1 MQLKNTQWLIIAN
14 KKCMMNFDNIIEE
27 MAMHGIPVPDTGVQI
42 SISNAK
48 ELMHEMLS
56 KIIAR
61 EHRQMQWIQPYDQV
75 AEWLSDNKGMGLF
88 MYGNCGLGKSLIAR
102 YVIPGLLLRYHRKV
116 VNVYDTNV
124 MNAKI
129 DEVLS
134 KKIVCIDDVG
144 TEDLSVRFGEK
155 RLAFAE
161 VMDVAEKKR
170 NLIIATSN
178 LTIDEILERYG
189 ERVLDRI
196 KSTTKRVVF
205 IGKSFR

>member
-1 MQLKNTQWLIIAN
+1 MSFNE
-14 KKCMMNFDNIIEE
+14 IIEE
-27 MAMHGIPVPDTGVQI
+27 MIRHGLPVPEKAVQV
-42 SISNAK
+42 SVPNAK
-48 ELMHEMLS
+48 ELMQDMLNE
-56 KIIAR
+56 IISR
-61 EHRQMQWIQPYDQV
+61 ENRRMVWIKPYEQV
-75 AEWLSDNKGMGLF
+75 AEWLTDNKGMGLF
-88 MYGNCGLGKSLIAR
+88 MYGNCGLGKSLLAR
-102 YVIPGLLLRYHRKV
+102 YVIPALMLKYNRKV
-116 VNVYDTNV
+116 VSVYDTNT
-124 MNAKI
+124 MNANI

-205 IGKSFR
+205 TGKSFR

>member
-1 MQLKNTQWLIIAN
+1 
-14 KKCMMNFDNIIEE
+14 MMNFNEIIEE
-27 MAMHGIPVPDTGVQI
+27 MIRHGLPVPEKGVQV
-42 SISNAK
+42 SVPNAK
-48 ELMHEMLS
+48 ELMRDMLNE
-56 KIIAR
+56 IISR
-61 EHRQMQWIQPYDQV
+61 ENRRMVWIKPYEQV
-75 AEWLSDNKGMGLF
+75 AEWLTDNKGMGLF
-88 MYGNCGLGKSLIAR
+88 MYGNCGLGKSLLAR
-102 YVIPGLLLRYHRKV
+102 YVIPALMLKYNRKV
-116 VNVYDTNV
+116 VSVYDTNT
-124 MNAKI
+124 MNANI

-205 IGKSFR
+205 TGKSFR

>member
-1 MQLKNTQWLIIAN
+1 MSFNE
-14 KKCMMNFDNIIEE
+14 IIEE
-27 MAMHGIPVPDTGVQI
+27 MIRHGLPVPEKAVQV
-42 SISNAK
+42 SVPNAK
-48 ELMHEMLS
+48 ELMQDMLNE
-56 KIIAR
+56 IISR
-61 EHRQMQWIQPYDQV
+61 ENRRMVWIKPYEQV
-75 AEWLSDNKGMGLF
+75 AEWLTDNKGMGLF
-88 MYGNCGLGKSLIAR
+88 MYGNCGLGKSLLAR
-102 YVIPGLLLRYHRKV
+102 YVIPALMLKYNRKV
-116 VNVYDTNV
+116 VSVYDTNT
-124 MNAKI
+124 MNANI

-161 VMDVAEKKR
+161 VMDNVEKKR
-170 NLIIATSN
+170 CLIIATSN

-205 IGKSFR
+205 TGKSFR

>member
-1 MQLKNTQWLIIAN
+1 
-14 KKCMMNFDNIIEE
+14 MMSFNEIIEE
-27 MAMHGIPVPDTGVQI
+27 MIRHGLPVPEKAVQV
-42 SISNAK
+42 SVPNAK
-48 ELMHEMLS
+48 ELMQDMLNE
-56 KIIAR
+56 IISR
-61 EHRQMQWIQPYDQV
+61 ENRRMVWIKPYEQV
-75 AEWLSDNKGMGLF
+75 AEWLTDNKGMGLF
-88 MYGNCGLGKSLIAR
+88 MYGNCGLGKSLLAR
-102 YVIPGLLLRYHRKV
+102 YVIPALMLKYNRKV
-116 VNVYDTNV
+116 VSVYDTNT
-124 MNAKI
+124 MNANI

-205 IGKSFR
+205 TGKSFR

>member
-1 MQLKNTQWLIIAN
+1 
-14 KKCMMNFDNIIEE
+14 
-27 MAMHGIPVPDTGVQI
+27 
-42 SISNAK
+42 
-48 ELMHEMLS
+48 
-56 KIIAR
+56 
-61 EHRQMQWIQPYDQV
+61 
-75 AEWLSDNKGMGLF
+75 MGLF
-88 MYGNCGLGKSLIAR
+88 MYGTAGWAEFTTQDTLSALMLKYN
-102 YVIPGLLLRYHRKV
+102 RKV
-116 VNVYDTNV
+116 VSVYDTNT
-124 MNAKI
+124 MNANI

-134 KKIVCIDDVG
+134 KKIICIDDVG
-144 TEDLSVRFGEK
+144 TEDMSVKYGEK

-205 IGKSFR
+205 TGKSFR